1 MFGLGMPELLVILVI
16 ALLVF
21 GAGRLP
27 EVGSSL
33 GKAIR
38 GFKESAE
45 KKEPEPTGP
54 KSQVGTTGGPVCPSC
69 GKAVPAD
76 AVFCS
81 GCGKKISEGA

>member
-1 MFGLGMPELLVILVI
+1 MPELLVILVI

-38 GFKESAE
+38 GFKESSE
-45 KKEPEPTGP
+45 KREPEPPG
-54 KSQVGTTGGPVCPSC
+54 KSDDVTGGRTCPQCGKAMPAESAFCPSC
-69 GKAVPAD
+69 GKKT
-76 AVFCS
+76 S
-81 GCGKKISEGA
+81 